1 MNHRIKRGGATQHK
15 HQNKATKI
23 SSTMTKSSNKISF
36 PGINKNNFWNEITLK
51 QRGNYPWTED
61 EMKIYFEVTEKQVSS
76 ENNWNQKQFETM
88 ANFIYDYIIKHPSPT
103 SKRTRFRPTRTSTPL
118 RPRRSQTPKA
128 RRTCIHCD
136 TRLHEDHHLD
146 LCQQCHLKIR
156 Q

>member
-1 MNHRIKRGGATQHK
+1 MA
-15 HQNKATKI
+15 
-23 SSTMTKSSNKISF
+23 KSSNKISF

-136 TRLHEDHHLD
+136 IRLHEDHQLD

>member
-1 MNHRIKRGGATQHK
+1 MA
-15 HQNKATKI
+15 
-23 SSTMTKSSNKISF
+23 KSSNKISF

-51 QRGNYPWTED
+51 QRGTYPWTED
-61 EMKIYFEVTEKQVSS
+61 EMKIYFKVTEKQVSS
-76 ENNWNQKQFETM
+76 DNNWNQKQFETM

-103 SKRTRFRPTRTSTPL
+103 SKRTRFQPTRTSTPL

-136 TRLHEDHHLD
+136 IRLHEEHHLD
-146 LCQQCHLKIR
+146 LCQQCHLRIR